1 MGVAHFGL
9 CHLWAAATCRRIWPI
24 CLARDPRVR
33 CCQSWRADAALAAEA
48 LEAAESIKDQIE
60 PPSKDPAGYD
70 TAALFEALG
79 DAPEGANQIVFIDAG
94 VADPS
99 GLLNQSPEGAE
110 VVFLAPTSDGVD
122 QMAQVLAG
130 RSDLEAVHI
139 ISHGEPGALNL
150 GASTLT

>member
-1 MGVAHFGL
+1 MKGYDQSAESKLASEETETLHIAL
-9 CHLWAAATCRRIWPI
+9 EPRI
-24 CLARDPRVR
+24 AF
-33 CCQSWRADAALAAEA
+33 DAALAAEA